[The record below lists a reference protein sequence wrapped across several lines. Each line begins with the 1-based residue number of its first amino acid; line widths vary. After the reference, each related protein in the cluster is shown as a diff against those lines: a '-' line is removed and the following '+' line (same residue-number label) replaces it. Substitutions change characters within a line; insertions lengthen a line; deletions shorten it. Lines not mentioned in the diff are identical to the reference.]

1 MHWHRN
7 LVITVITVI
16 TLIPANPANR
26 VGVDRFGNV
35 WSVLTR
41 RDGTQIWGQPAT
53 VLFKTAA

>member
-7 LVITVITVI
+7 LVITVI